1 MDPTLIV
8 PSTPYAT
15 IWEMPGP
22 KDIALMGFGVARSL
36 HGRWRRLGAPAR
48 ERLEP
53 LAEDVRERG
62 ARPPR
67 LGRSPRR
74 TAGTWSEANRR
85 LADAMI
91 DEAAGDP
98 EVSEIEV
105 RDLRESLAPRAR
117 PLGRIFTGSVDFS
130 RAAPSG

>member
-1 MDPTLIV
+1 
-8 PSTPYAT
+8 
-15 IWEMPGP
+15 
-22 KDIALMGFGVARSL
+22 MGFSVARSL

-53 LAEDVRERG
+53 LAEDVRERALDLRG
-62 ARPPR
+62 SAQPEADGRD
-67 LGRSPRR
+67 LG
-74 TAGTWSEANRR
+74 EANRR

-105 RDLRESLAPRAR
+105 RDLRESLAHELDRLAESSP
-117 PLGRIFTGSVDFS
+117 DQ
-130 RAAPSG
+130 